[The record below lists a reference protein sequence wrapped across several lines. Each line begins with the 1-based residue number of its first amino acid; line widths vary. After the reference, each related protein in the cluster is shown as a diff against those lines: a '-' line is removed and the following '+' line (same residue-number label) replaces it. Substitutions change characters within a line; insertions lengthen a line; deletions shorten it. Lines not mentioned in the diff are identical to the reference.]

1 MSTCNPHN
9 TGNDLFDSVLS
20 LPSMNYSSGYL
31 NGLCGSIDD
40 GFGAGIQ
47 MGSLR
52 GKVLVKEFGF
62 YIGFTLILSN
72 LLNSNCELLLLF
84 AEYSEIKMKKI
95 KNILNYFELLNVQWM
110 GNPNHFG
117 PIPIAT
123 SLSISMD
130 DKPKAKEHKEDNS
143 LESPSPSSNRQ
154 FNENENEIENEN
166 ITCVRTYDDLI
177 ASGRSKFR
185 QLLSLLGKDWKGVFK
200 ENTQNDEGGGNSDGS
215 STNPKLTLTQKQN
228 DSKLKITKE
237 DSIQTIAAKIQ
248 NSF

>member
-1 MSTCNPHN
+1 
-9 TGNDLFDSVLS
+9 V
-20 LPSMNYSSGYL
+20 
-31 NGLCGSIDD
+31 
-40 GFGAGIQ
+40 
-47 MGSLR
+47 LR
-52 GKVLVKEFGF
+52 GIWNSTKNDKFKNKIEEKKNTNKIDTHEIDELKNKLNITKQQLEEKDKTIQTLKNRQTEKE
-62 YIGFTLILSN
+62 N
-72 LLNSNCELLLLF
+72 KQQKDNERVE
-84 AEYSEIKMKKI
+84 EYSKK
-95 KNILNYFELLNVQWM
+95 VQII
-110 GNPNHFG
+110 GQE
-117 PIPIAT
+117 
-123 SLSISMD
+123 
-130 DKPKAKEHKEDNS
+130 KYK
-143 LESPSPSSNRQ
+143 
-154 FNENENEIENEN
+154 IENEN